1 MLLSCCDLLAVVTS
15 HPVTAL
21 TAMLWFTENINVYPA
36 WLLIYNGLSNMFF
49 SFSLLALFLM
59 NFDRYLATHYPFFHR
74 TSVTKGKLF
83 TLFAFAA
90 IIQTTLMGM
99 SINDLVIPYEIGLL
113 ICCIIFIP
121 PMLFTNYKLFTIA
134 RKSRRISPEMKK
146 SFSLKNI
153 SSILLVAVPFSKY
166 KTLTKL
172 SWDLVWF
179 SITVNKNRCL
189 FRLNFAVISND
200 TMFIKRYSI
209 FHV

>member
-1 MLLSCCDLLAVVTS
+1 
-15 HPVTAL
+15 
-21 TAMLWFTENINVYPA
+21 
-36 WLLIYNGLSNMFF
+36 
-49 SFSLLALFLM
+49 M

-74 TSVTKGKLF
+74 TSVTKAKLF

-134 RKSRRISPEMKK
+134 RKSRIISPEMKK

-153 SSILLVAVPFSKY
+153 SSILLVAVSLLVLFIPTFVYIGLKPVFHGANLFARREA
-166 KTLTKL
+166 KTRIRQRDWLKL
-172 SWDLVWF
+172 AGEKIRREQVGSVPIFLSVRA
-179 SITVNKNRCL
+179 NK
-189 FRLNFAVISND
+189 FA
-200 TMFIKRYSI
+200 
-209 FHV
+209 

>member
-1 MLLSCCDLLAVVTS
+1 
-15 HPVTAL
+15 
-21 TAMLWFTENINVYPA
+21 
-36 WLLIYNGLSNMFF
+36 
-49 SFSLLALFLM
+49 M

-74 TSVTKGKLF
+74 TSVTKAKLF

-134 RKSRRISPEMKK
+134 RKSRIISPEMKK

-153 SSILLVAVPFSKY
+153 SSILLVAVSLLVLFIPTFVYIGLRLMSTEKHD
-166 KTLTKL
+166 TLGNAQFAGIWQKL
-172 SWDLVWF
+172 
-179 SITVNKNRCL
+179 
-189 FRLNFAVISND
+189 
-200 TMFIKRYSI
+200 
-209 FHV
+209 